1 MGIDAKIQL
10 VEWDSWLGE
19 TYAER
24 KFQSTVVGIDAAY
37 LSGRALLERFTS
49 QADTNFINYSNPEY
63 DRLYEQVRKSTDEQE
78 QIKLYQEMETLLS
91 EDAAN
96 VYIQDM
102 ASEVVLR
109 KDFGGY
115 VFYPLYVL
123 DMAKIYKVK

>member
-1 MGIDAKIQL
+1 M
-10 VEWDSWLGE
+10 
-19 TYAER
+19 
-24 KFQSTVVGIDAAY
+24 
-37 LSGRALLERFTS
+37 
-49 QADTNFINYSNPEY
+49 
-63 DRLYEQVRKSTDEQE
+63 
-78 QIKLYQEMETLLS
+78 KLYQEMETLLS

-123 DMAKIYKVK
+123 DMAKIYKIK